1 MLSQLPISMRSDALQ
16 KKKRD
21 LEDRLE
27 KVENAIN
34 TFSRKVVYVKE

>member
-1 MLSQLPISMRSDALQ
+1 MRSDALQ
-16 KKKRD
+16 KRKRD

-27 KVENAIN
+27 KVEAAIN